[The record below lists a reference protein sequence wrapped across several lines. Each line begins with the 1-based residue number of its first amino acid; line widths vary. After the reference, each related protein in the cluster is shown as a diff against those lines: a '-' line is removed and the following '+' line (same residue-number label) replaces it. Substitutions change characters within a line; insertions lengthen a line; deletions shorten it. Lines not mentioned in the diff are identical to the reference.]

1 MTERGSGISAATLP
15 ALVRLRSAER
25 GHNILYVGD
34 EERLSFL
41 DADERSAALS
51 QYLLVLGV
59 GRGTRVGLMFP
70 NSVEFIVFFLAA
82 VRIGAV
88 VVPLSTL
95 ATPDELRWQLAN
107 ADVEILICVG
117 AYRSRN
123 FLEVLAETVPTLDLD
138 SAPPILS
145 QDLPSLRRIFFCRHP
160 DGASEWSFDSLR
172 MGGQAISDR
181 FLRCAEAV
189 VSPSDTAIIVH
200 TSGSTSLP
208 KGVLHTQGALVQ
220 HVRNLNA
227 VRRFSSQDVLFSNSP
242 FFWIGGLVYCLL
254 GALDAG
260 ARLVCSTAASA
271 QETLDLLERECPT
284 IVIGFPASVA
294 HLQKDPTY
302 ARRHFSARR
311 GNMPA
316 VMAQDAR
323 PDDPQL
329 RHNILGTTETASVY
343 LIDADEG
350 PLRERLR
357 GSFGRPAPGFEV
369 QIVNPSSGEVLP
381 AGQIGEIRV
390 RGPYVMEG
398 YVGRERHET
407 FEPDGWYRTGDLAY
421 VNEDDFVFYQG
432 RLGDMIKT
440 AGANV
445 SPREVENVINAIT
458 GRPVHVFGIP
468 DADKGQIVV
477 AAVVV
482 EGGAPLDESEL
493 RQQLKQKISSYKIP
507 RRFLFLTE
515 AQVPMMSSGKL
526 DRRQLA
532 QMFFTEGPEDD

>member
-1 MTERGSGISAATLP
+1 MP

-51 QYLLVLGV
+51 QHLLVLGV

-70 NSVEFIVFFLAA
+70 NSAEFIVFFLAA

-107 ADVEILICVG
+107 ANVEILICVS

-123 FLEVLAETVPTLDLD
+123 FLEVLVETVPTLDLD

-145 QDLPSLRRIFFCRHP
+145 QDLPSLRRILFCRHP
-160 DGASEWSFDSLR
+160 DSASEWSFDSLLMR
-172 MGGQAISDR
+172 GQAISDK
-181 FLRCAEAV
+181 FLRCAEAA

-242 FFWIGGLVYCLL
+242 FFWIGGLVYSLL

-271 QETLDLLERECPT
+271 QETLDLLERERPT

-302 ARRHFSARR
+302 SRRHFSARR

-343 LIDADEG
+343 LIDADDG
-350 PLRERLR
+350 PLPENLR

-369 QIVNPSSGEVLP
+369 QIVNPSTGEVLP

-390 RGPYVMEG
+390 RGPYVMQG

-421 VNEDDFVFYQG
+421 VNEDDFVFYKG

-458 GRPVHVFGIP
+458 GRPVHVLGIA

-482 EGGAPLDESEL
+482 EGGAPVDESEL

-526 DRRQLA
+526 DRRRLA
-532 QMFFTEGPEDD
+532 QRFFTEGPEDD

>member
-1 MTERGSGISAATLP
+1 MTERESGIPAVTLP
-15 ALVRLRSAER
+15 VLIRLRSAER
-25 GHNILYVGD
+25 GHHILYVGD

-41 DADERSAALS
+41 DADERSAAVS
-51 QYLLVLGV
+51 QYLLALGV
-59 GRGTRVGLMFP
+59 GRGTRVGLIFP

-88 VVPLSTL
+88 AVPLSTL

-107 ADVEILICVG
+107 ADVEILICVS

-123 FLEVLAETVPTLDLD
+123 FLEVLAETVPTLELD

-145 QDLPSLRRIFFCRHP
+145 RDLPSLRRIIFRGHP
-160 DGASEWSFDSLR
+160 ASASEWSVDSLR
-172 MGGQAISDR
+172 TRGQATGEE
-181 FLRCAEAV
+181 FLRCAEAA

-200 TSGSTSLP
+200 TSGSTNLP
-208 KGVLHTQGALVQ
+208 KGVLHTQGALVE

-227 VRRFSSQDVLFSNSP
+227 IRRFSSQDVLFSNAP

-260 ARLVCSTAASA
+260 ARLVCSTTPSA
-271 QETLDLLERECPT
+271 QETLDLLERERPT

-294 HLQKDPTY
+294 HLPKDPTY
-302 ARRHFSARR
+302 SRRDFSARR

-316 VMAQDAR
+316 VMAPDAR

-343 LIDADEG
+343 LIDADDG
-350 PLRERLR
+350 PLPESLR

-369 QIVNPSSGEVLP
+369 QIINSETGEVLP

-398 YVGRERHET
+398 YVGRERRET

-421 VNEDDFVFYQG
+421 VNEDGFVFYKG

-445 SPREVENVINAIT
+445 SPREVENVISAIT
-458 GRPVHVFGIP
+458 GRPVHVLGIA
-468 DADKGQIVV
+468 DADKGQVVV

-482 EGGAPLDESEL
+482 ERGARVDESGL

-507 RRFLFLTE
+507 RRFLFLSETE
-515 AQVPMMSSGKL
+515 VPMMSSGKL
-526 DRRQLA
+526 DKRRLA
-532 QMFFTEGPEDD
+532 EMFRTN